1 MPAAPPMP
9 SRETVRPAP
18 TLRPSP
24 EGTAERVRRA
34 LDDHAQVARLSR
46 TFRALGDPTRS
57 RLVYALSLGE
67 LCVSDLAHAL
77 GASLSATSHQ
87 LRILRD
93 LDIVL
98 VRRQGR
104 SQLYVLNERAFGFCA
119 PRLCLAWRQTLENA
133 GAGPAGRRSSAG
145 SSPRATAAPRDR
157 RRGPRHTGPTRA
169 GR

>member
-1 MPAAPPMP
+1 MPVASTARARDGARPGAA
-9 SRETVRPAP
+9 R
-18 TLRPSP
+18 
-24 EGTAERVRRA
+24 GTPGEQAERVRRA

-77 GASLSATSHQ
+77 SASLSATSHQ

-93 LDIVL
+93 LDIVR
-98 VRRQGR
+98 VRRLGR

-119 PRLCLAWRQTLENA
+119 PSVCQAWRQTLEIERIGRA
-133 GAGPAGRRSSAG
+133 GAPRARRRRAPAGEA
-145 SSPRATAAPRDR
+145 
-157 RRGPRHTGPTRA
+157 
-169 GR
+169 

>member
-1 MPAAPPMP
+1 MPAPEAM
-9 SRETVRPAP
+9 RAIR
-18 TLRPSP
+18 RSP
-24 EGTAERVRRA
+24 VGTAERVRRA

-93 LDIVL
+93 LDIVR

-104 SQLYVLNERAFGFCA
+104 SQLYALNERAFGFCA
-119 PRLCLAWRQTLENA
+119 PRVCLAWRRTLEID
-133 GAGPAGRRSSAG
+133 GPGRAGRRARTT
-145 SSPRATAAPRDR
+145 PRPR
-157 RRGPRHTGPTRA
+157 
-169 GR
+169 

>member
-1 MPAAPPMP
+1 LPPH
-9 SRETVRPAP
+9 
-18 TLRPSP
+18 SP
-24 EGTAERVRRA
+24 NGAAERVRRA

-77 GASLSATSHQ
+77 SATLSATSHQ

-93 LDIVL
+93 LDIVR

-104 SQLYVLNERAFGFCA
+104 SQLYVLNEGAFGFCA
-119 PRLCLAWRQTLENA
+119 PRVCLAWRQTLEIDGIGRSRKSA
-133 GAGPAGRRSSAG
+133 PPDAPAGRVRGSRG
-145 SSPRATAAPRDR
+145 SSLPGPRADSPRGGAHGKR
-157 RRGPRHTGPTRA
+157 RRPSLPAVARR
-169 GR
+169 